1 MEERMSS
8 SMIGVKCDRR
18 EAQLPSVHKE
28 RRKTDQGPYPTNFIQ
43 SDKDALA
50 DMLQNDALSSRRC
63 STYRSIRMDYKIQLS
78 TAQLEPPEEQR
89 RRFEIE
95 CEFVQ
100 ALANPHYVNF
110 LAQRGFLKEQ
120 HFINYLK
127 YLLYWKQPEYA
138 RFCRFLE
145 KFIFLH

>member
-1 MEERMSS
+1 
-8 SMIGVKCDRR
+8 
-18 EAQLPSVHKE
+18 
-28 RRKTDQGPYPTNFIQ
+28 
-43 SDKDALA
+43 
-50 DMLQNDALSSRRC
+50 
-63 STYRSIRMDYKIQLS
+63 MDYKIQLS

-138 RFCRFLE
+138 RVRVDNSAEQLRMKVAEHVCT
-145 KFIFLH
+145 

>member
-1 MEERMSS
+1 MVD
-8 SMIGVKCDRR
+8 GPKCRLNEID
-18 EAQLPSVHKE
+18 
-28 RRKTDQGPYPTNFIQ
+28 
-43 SDKDALA
+43 DKDKKQAL
-50 DMLQNDALSSRRC
+50 
-63 STYRSIRMDYKIQLS
+63 KVQLS

-138 RFCRFLE
+138 RYFFVFFL
-145 KFIFLH
+145 LLPDLQNSVCLC

>member
-1 MEERMSS
+1 
-8 SMIGVKCDRR
+8 
-18 EAQLPSVHKE
+18 
-28 RRKTDQGPYPTNFIQ
+28 
-43 SDKDALA
+43 
-50 DMLQNDALSSRRC
+50 
-63 STYRSIRMDYKIQLS
+63 QLS

-138 RFCRFLE
+138 RALKYPQCLHILE
-145 KFIFLH
+145 CLQCSNFREALTSGANAKFIEDQQVLQWLYYLRKRQRLHVSLEDFV